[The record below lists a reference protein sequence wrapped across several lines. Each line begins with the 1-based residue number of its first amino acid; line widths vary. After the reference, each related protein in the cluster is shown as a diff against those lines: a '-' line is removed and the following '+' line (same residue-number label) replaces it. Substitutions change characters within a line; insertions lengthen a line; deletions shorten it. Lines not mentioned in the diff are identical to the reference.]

1 MLVKNDNLNSVDRV
15 VNYLNYKGWTVLFS
29 VCQKGKFDIVELFLD
44 VGVNFNVIVQEF
56 YNVRFFFLICIGQSC
71 LFFMVQVIY
80 NFVSV
85 IWVIIF
91 C

>member
-44 VGVNFNVIVQEF
+44 VGVNFNVIVQE
-56 YNVRFFFLICIGQSC
+56 
-71 LFFMVQVIY
+71 LFFIY
-80 NFVSV
+80 YVFKNDDNK
-85 IWVIIF
+85 
-91 C
+91 